1 MSGGSKSLLAYEDV
15 KEVFNRALESEK
27 GLLMKHRDEAA
38 AKRFIFRANSYRALC
53 RAENTKVYPEET
65 HPMHGR
71 TVYDTLSL
79 RRVGTTVRVEKIL
92 LDVEIEELKE

>member
-1 MSGGSKSLLAYEDV
+1 MSGGSRSMLAYEDV

-27 GLLMKHRDEAA
+27 GLLIKYHDEAA
-38 AKRFIFRANSYRALC
+38 AKRFIFRGNAYRALC
-53 RAENTKVYPEET
+53 RAENTRVYPEET

-79 RRVGTTVRVEKIL
+79 RRQGNNVRVEKIL
-92 LDVEIEELKE
+92 LDVEIEELK